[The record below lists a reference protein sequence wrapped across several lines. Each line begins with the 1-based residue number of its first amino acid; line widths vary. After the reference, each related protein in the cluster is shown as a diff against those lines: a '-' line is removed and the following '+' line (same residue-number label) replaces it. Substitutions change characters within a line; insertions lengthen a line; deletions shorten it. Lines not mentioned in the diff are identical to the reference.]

1 MARKG
6 TREALR
12 LIPGQ
17 DLLLAVFSA
26 VLLLLG
32 LSSLASA
39 GVPLSLH
46 SDGDLSFSAD
56 LPVFFDAEGAR
67 LDLAVVVYHS
77 QLQFQ
82 EQPSGGY
89 EAKAKLHLKLARK
102 GEVSVDTEQMFV
114 VDAEDL
120 QQTQD
125 PQRFALF
132 ELSRHVGAG
141 PWAVTLELDNLQSGQ
156 GLTDREGR
164 ATGILVVPSP
174 QAGGCFLSDLEFR
187 WNTVQ
192 GPQLPNPGRLYGI
205 NQDTLLVY
213 FELNRALKEAVPLSV
228 RIEDPLSGFS
238 QGDTI
243 QVVGEGERRAATYS
257 APLATFLEGSY
268 RLTIVPME
276 PGAETRQGEFV
287 VAWNMNHLLGD
298 SHLVDL
304 EIELLLRGEQRERVK
319 SLPPTARAAALDK
332 FWAAHDPTPGTK
344 ANETYDRFKRRVD
357 YARRFFGEQGTP
369 GPLTARG
376 RVYIHYGPP
385 AQKQFDVV
393 PNDTEEVQEAV
404 AKVHDPT
411 QVDRQGRTIK
421 SVVPLDR
428 TRFETQQDLSRLT
441 PGSLNS
447 LAAFELWI
455 YNQVGDPLLES
466 EAPEWSEGT
475 DLRFLF
481 VDQLGTGV
489 YHLETSNSPFRK
501 D

>member
-1 MARKG
+1 MATQG
-6 TREALR
+6 TRDELR
-12 LIPGQ
+12 SIPGEN
-17 DLLLAVFSA
+17 LLLTVLSA
-26 VLLLLG
+26 ILFLVLL
-32 LSSLASA
+32 SSPVSA

-56 LPVFFDAEGAR
+56 LPVFFDAEGER

-77 QLQFQ
+77 QLEFQ
-82 EQPSGGY
+82 ERPNGGY
-89 EAKAKLHLKLARK
+89 EAKSKLHLKLARK
-102 GEVSVDTEQMFV
+102 GEVSLDTEQIFV
-114 VDAEDL
+114 VDAEDF
-120 QQTQD
+120 QQTRN

-132 ELSRHVGAG
+132 ELSRHVSTGS
-141 PWAVTLELDNLQSGQ
+141 WAVTLELENLDSG
-156 GLTDREGR
+156 EGFSTKKGK
-164 ATGILVVPSP
+164 ATGILIVPSP
-174 QAGGCFLSDLEFR
+174 QVSGCYLSDLEFR
-187 WNTVQ
+187 WNTLQ
-192 GPQLPNPGRLYGI
+192 GPQLPNPERLYGI

-213 FELNRALKEAVPLSV
+213 FELNRAPEKPVPLTV

-243 QVVGEGERRAATYS
+243 QVAGEGERRAATYR
-257 APLATFLEGSY
+257 APLQTFLEGSY
-268 RLTIVPME
+268 RLTIAPLAPE
-276 PGAETRQGEFV
+276 SDIRQGDFV

-298 SHLVDL
+298 AHLVDL
-304 EIELLLRGEQRERVK
+304 EVELLFTGEQRERLK
-319 SLPPTARAAALDK
+319 NLPRTARAAALDR
-332 FWAAHDPTPGTK
+332 FWEANDPTPGTK
-344 ANETYDRFKRRVD
+344 ANETYDRFKQRVD

-376 RVYIHYGPP
+376 RVYIRYGPP
-385 AQKQFDVV
+385 AQRQFDVV
-393 PNDTEEVQEAV
+393 PNDTEEIEEAV
-404 AKVHDPT
+404 AKVHDPA
-411 QVDRQGRTIK
+411 QVDRAGKTIK

-455 YNQVGDPLLES
+455 YDQVGDPLLKS

>member
-1 MARKG
+1 MN
-6 TREALR
+6 
-12 LIPGQ
+12 
-17 DLLLAVFSA
+17 
-26 VLLLLG
+26 
-32 LSSLASA
+32 
-39 GVPLSLH
+39 
-46 SDGDLSFSAD
+46 FSAD
-56 LPVFFDAEGAR
+56 LPVFFDAEGSR

-77 QLQFQ
+77 ELQFQ
-82 EQPSGGY
+82 ERPNGGY

-102 GEVSVDTEQMFV
+102 GEVSLDTEQMFV
-114 VDAEDL
+114 VDAGDFE
-120 QQTQD
+120 QTRD
-125 PQRFALF
+125 PKRFALF
-132 ELSRHVGAG
+132 ELSRRVSPGA
-141 PWAVTLELDNLQSGQ
+141 WAVTIDLDNLKSGE
-156 GLTDREGR
+156 GLADKEGK

-174 QAGGCFLSDLEFR
+174 PAAGSYLSDLEFR

-192 GPQLPNPGRLYGI
+192 GPQLPNPERLYGI

-213 FELNRALKEAVPLSV
+213 FELNRASKEAVPLAV

-243 QVVGEGERRAATYS
+243 QVAGEGERRAATYS
-257 APLATFLEGSY
+257 APLETFLEGSY
-268 RLTIVPME
+268 RLSIVPLE
-276 PGAETRQGEFV
+276 AEADSRQGDFV

-304 EIELLLRGEQRERVK
+304 EVELLFTGDQRERLK
-319 SLPPTARAAALDK
+319 SLPRTARAAALDK

-344 ANETYDRFKRRVD
+344 ANEAYDRFKSRVD
-357 YARRFFGEQGTP
+357 YARRFFAEQGTP

-376 RVYIHYGPP
+376 RVYIRYGPP

-393 PNDTEEVQEAV
+393 PNDTEEIQEAV
-404 AKVHDPT
+404 AKVHDPN
-411 QVDRQGRTIK
+411 QVDRAGKTIK

-428 TRFETQQDLSRLT
+428 SRFETQQDLSRLT

-455 YNQVGDPLLES
+455 YDQVGDPLLES